1 MPAKKTGDAIKTK
14 KKLVIVES
22 PEKAKTIKKY
32 LGSSYN
38 VMASV
43 GHLRDLPK
51 SQIGIDFENNYEP
64 KYITIRGKGE
74 LIAKLKKDAKAS
86 SKVFLATDPD
96 REGEAISWHL
106 AQILGIDCET
116 PCRITFNEITKNA
129 VKEAVTHPRS
139 IDIDLVD
146 AQQARRIV
154 DRIVGYKISPLLWKK
169 VRKGLSAGR
178 VQSVVTKLIVD
189 REREIE
195 AFCEEEFWTV
205 ETKLVDEKGKHPFV
219 AKLQSG
225 VEGKIEL
232 KTKEETDKVL
242 KEIDNKDY
250 SIKSVAKS
258 DKTRNPAPPFTTS
271 TMQQEASRKL
281 GFTTRR
287 TMSAA
292 QQLYEGVDIKGHG
305 SVGLITYMRTD
316 SLRISTE
323 AQNECRSFITEKF
336 GKEYMPKTAKQ
347 YKTKKGA
354 QDAHEAIRPTSVY
367 LVPDEIKDSLKP
379 DQYKLYKLVWNRFV
393 ASQMQSALLDNVRV
407 DVACGDYIFRATGQT
422 VKFDGFMKVYI
433 EGKDVEEEKE
443 GKLPPLAE
451 GQKLLPKEVVP
462 KQHFTQPPPRY
473 TEASIIKAMEDEGIG
488 RPSTYSPTITTITAR
503 GYVTRSG
510 KTLVPTE
517 LGEVVTV
524 LMEEHFKDIVN
535 VKFTANMEEKLDE
548 VGDGNKEWKNVI
560 DDFYVPFEETLKKA
574 EENIGAI
581 EIKDEESDVPCEKC
595 GRMMV
600 IKQGRFGKFLACPG
614 YPECKNTKTIAEPI
628 EAPCPNCGKNVY
640 LRKSKKGAKYY
651 SCESGTDCFIS
662 WDEPTTMRCP
672 QCGGILFKKRKFR
685 GRGPLEYVCG
695 NEKCGYKEEAKKQT
709 K

>member
-1 MPAKKTGDAIKTK
+1 MPVKKAGDAIKTK

-38 VMASV
+38 VTASV

-51 SQIGIDFENNYEP
+51 SQLGIDIENNYEP

-86 SKVFLATDPD
+86 SRVFLATDPD

-106 AQILGIDCET
+106 AYILGIDCGT
-116 PCRITFNEITKNA
+116 DCRITFNEITKNA
-129 VKEAVTHPRS
+129 VKEAVHHPRN
-139 IDIDLVD
+139 IDLDLVD
-146 AQQARRIV
+146 AQQARRVV

-189 REREIE
+189 REREID
-195 AFCEEEFWTV
+195 AFEEEEFWTV
-205 ETKLVDEKGKHPFV
+205 ESKLTNDKGKSPFV
-219 AKLQSG
+219 VKLSG
-225 VEGKIEL
+225 DLNGKKVEL
-232 KTKEETDKVL
+232 KTKEETDRVL
-242 KEIDNKDY
+242 SDIKGKEY
-250 SIKSVAKS
+250 SVKTVTKSE
-258 DKTRNPAPPFTTS
+258 KTRNPAPPFTTS
-271 TMQQEASRKL
+271 TLQQEASRKL

-316 SLRISTE
+316 SLRISAE
-323 AQNECRSFITEKF
+323 AQTECRSFISEKF
-336 GKEYMPKTAKQ
+336 GSEYMPKTAKQ
-347 YKTKKGA
+347 YKTKKNA

-367 LVPDEIKDSLKP
+367 FVPDDIKDSLKP
-379 DQYKLYKLVWNRFV
+379 DQYKLYRLIWNRFL
-393 ASQMQSALLDNVRV
+393 ASQMQRAVLDNVRV
-407 DVACGDYIFRATGQT
+407 DIACGDYIFRATGQT
-422 VKFDGFMKVYI
+422 VKFDGFMKIYV
-433 EGKDVEEEKE
+433 EGKDIEEEKE
-443 GKLPPLAE
+443 GKLPSLEE
-451 GQKLLPKEVVP
+451 GQKLLLKEILP

-503 GYVTRSG
+503 GYVTRDG
-510 KTLVPTE
+510 KALVPTE

-524 LMEEHFKDIVN
+524 LMEEHFKDIVD

-548 VGDGNKEWKNVI
+548 VEEGKKEWKKVI
-560 DDFYVPFEETLKKA
+560 DDFYAPFSETLEKA
-574 EENIGAI
+574 EETIGNI
-581 EIKDEESDVPCEKC
+581 EIKDEVSDVPCEKC

-628 EAPCPNCGKNVY
+628 EAPCPNCGKKVY

-651 SCESGTDCFIS
+651 TCETGTECFIS
-662 WDEPTTMRCP
+662 WDEPTSMRCP
-672 QCGGILFKKRKFR
+672 KCGGVLFKKRKFR
-685 GRGPLEYVCG
+685 GKGPLEYVCG
-695 NEKCGYKEEAKKQT
+695 NENCDYREDAKK